1 MSEGYSMIKCK
12 QHPEYQAKKYPT
24 SECKTC
30 LYIWNFKKNCDH
42 MMAEVDRK
50 YMEKLG
56 EALKEN

>member
-1 MSEGYSMIKCK
+1 MSEGYSILNCK

-30 LYIWNFKKNCDH
+30 LYIWNFKKNCDR
-42 MMAEVDRK
+42 MMFKVDQE

-56 EALKEN
+56 LDLKEN